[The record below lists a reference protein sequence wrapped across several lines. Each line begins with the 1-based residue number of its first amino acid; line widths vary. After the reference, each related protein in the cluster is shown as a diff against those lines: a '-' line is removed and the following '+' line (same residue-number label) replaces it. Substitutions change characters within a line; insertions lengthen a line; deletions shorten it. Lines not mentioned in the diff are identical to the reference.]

1 MRILVCGG
9 RSYNNAERVN
19 SALDAINDADGIDV
33 IIHGGCSGADE
44 LARRWAASRKV
55 ECIAYPAD
63 WNQYGRAAGPIRNR
77 SMITDGKPDIVVAFP
92 GGRGTRDMCMDAAKF
107 KIKMLFVNDHD

>member
-19 SALDAINDADGIDV
+19 SALDAIHGADGIDV

-44 LARRWAASRKV
+44 LAKRWAASRKV

-63 WNQYGRAAGPIRNR
+63 WNQYGRA
-77 SMITDGKPDIVVAFP
+77 MITDGKPDIVVAFP
-92 GGRGTRDMCMDAAKF
+92 GGRGTRDMCMTAAKF
-107 KIKMLFVNDHD
+107 NVKTLFVNDHE